1 MRYKPPIVLFLFMQN
16 NKLLLAWS
24 VFLSFALWYI
34 HGEVI
39 IYTSEKY
46 FLAQTWLL
54 LAINLFTANTI
65 SPNLAFVD

>member
-1 MRYKPPIVLFLFMQN
+1 MCYKPPIVLFLFMQN

-24 VFLSFALWYI
+24 VFLSFAFWYI

-46 FLAQTWLL
+46 FLAQT
-54 LAINLFTANTI
+54 LAIVSNKFI
-65 SPNLAFVD
+65 HSK